1 MRRIRIDYG
10 SSLREAAATIRGNPL
25 RSSLAALAMAA
36 AVATTAVVVTG
47 LNALA
52 ASARLAS
59 ARAFGSDTFIVA
71 RLFPTGLSRRE
82 LADKLERNPNIR
94 RADLRF
100 LERHAGDQVLYA
112 PVAQRQA
119 EVAAGSRTFENATV
133 NGAGAALAD
142 IRDVGLERGRFL
154 MREEESRAAQV
165 AILGWSVADTLFPA
179 QDALGASVRIGGRGF
194 TVIGVQT
201 RQGTAAGVSLDRFV
215 FIPFPAFERL
225 YGTPESLQ
233 IFARASDVA
242 LTSAA
247 ENRARASMRARR
259 QLAPGVADNFDVL
272 TPEASRSFVS
282 AISERVGAAGP
293 PISLMALLAAIVV
306 ITNTTLVSVTQRT
319 REIGVRRAVGAT
331 RGQILLEVITESALV
346 AVAGGSLGVLTAG
359 FVLSAASG
367 ALGSNLSLQPV
378 TMAFSLGAAAA
389 SGIAAGWYPARRAA
403 SIDVVAALRAE

>member
-1 MRRIRIDYG
+1 MRQIRIDYG
-10 SSLREAAATIRGNPL
+10 DSLREAAATIRGNPL

-47 LNALA
+47 LDALA

-94 RADLRF
+94 RTDLRF

-154 MREEESRAAQV
+154 TREEESRAAQV

-201 RQGTAAGVSLDRFV
+201 RQGTAGGVSLDRFV

-367 ALGSNLSLQPV
+367 AFGSNLSLQPV